1 MKKCSK
7 CPFVVDMGTREYPEM
22 ACDFFGYHV
31 PEEFDSED
39 HEGCNLRF
47 CEAMVLEFLLDDDY
61 EPTEE
66 KESRKGE
73 TGRNEAIDIAI
84 PEILPY
90 RLRGWQPLFFIAK
103 IWNTSHNTHKPLLGL
118 SVCFGGYF
126 IADVLG

>member
-31 PEEFDSED
+31 PAEFDSED

-66 KESRKGE
+66 KELQGKHKKKEKLYKAYFEKLKERRRK
-73 TGRNEAIDIAI
+73 D
-84 PEILPY
+84 
-90 RLRGWQPLFFIAK
+90 
-103 IWNTSHNTHKPLLGL
+103 HVH
-118 SVCFGGYF
+118 
-126 IADVLG
+126 D